1 MSFGT
6 RCVAPILP
14 DFFRQ
19 YPDIAVDLHL
29 SDEKIDLIG
38 EGFDAAL
45 RIAVLKDSS
54 LVAKRLA
61 TVRRFIVA
69 TPPISRGAADF
80 WPSRTTAR
88 RSNGGVPAS
97 IMGIPR
103 TARLGGLLAEGER
116 GVGERL
122 AMAIMREMFRRTS
135 AGHSSM
141 TRESPRPE
149 RRPNARLVDRS
160 RHARCRLRS
169 NSPVVRS
176 RRTGR
181 GA

>member
-69 TPPISRGAADF
+69 TPSYL
-80 WPSRTTAR
+80 AR
-88 RSNGGVPAS
+88 RS
-97 IMGIPR
+97 
-103 TARLGGLLAEGER
+103 GLLAVKDDGEKVKR
-116 GVGERL
+116 RCTGVNHGYSSNR
-122 AMAIMREMFRRTS
+122 AAWRIARRRRARSWRTLGYGHH
-135 AGHSSM
+135 AGNVPPNIGRPLFDDSRVASS
-141 TRESPRPE
+141 
-149 RRPNARLVDRS
+149 
-160 RHARCRLRS
+160 
-169 NSPVVRS
+169 
-176 RRTGR
+176 
-181 GA
+181 